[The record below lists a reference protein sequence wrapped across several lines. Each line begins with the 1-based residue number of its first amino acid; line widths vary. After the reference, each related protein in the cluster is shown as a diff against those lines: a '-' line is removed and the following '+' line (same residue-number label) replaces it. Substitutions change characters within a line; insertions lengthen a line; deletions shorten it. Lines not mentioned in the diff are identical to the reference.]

1 MIKKRIFIPL
11 TLIIVFLVSIACS
24 IGSLASTVRVYDSI
38 GHLDTAERSALESKL
53 AEAEAEC
60 GVAIRVYIC
69 DEYMLS
75 ERSVLRAVGMTIDDD
90 VIILA
95 VECVY
100 GEYYYE
106 LFAYGEGDRYLSDSA
121 SEDILDSSVVYG
133 NIKSGNLY
141 EGALGFAEM
150 SADYVNEGRF
160 SSLVTVIVVSVIL
173 ALIAGGV
180 FFGVTLYRYKKKLKS
195 AVYPV
200 SNYAS
205 LELLHSSDNFIGSYV
220 TRTRVSSSSS
230 RGGGG
235 GGGGSRGRR

>member
-24 IGSLASTVRVYDSI
+24 IGSLASTSRVYDSI
-38 GHLDTAERSALESKL
+38 GHLDTAERSSLESKL

-90 VIILA
+90 VIILS

-106 LFAYGEGDRYLSDSA
+106 LFAYGEGDRYLS
-121 SEDILDSSVVYG
+121 Y
-133 NIKSGNLY
+133 
-141 EGALGFAEM
+141 
-150 SADYVNEGRF
+150 
-160 SSLVTVIVVSVIL
+160 
-173 ALIAGGV
+173 
-180 FFGVTLYRYKKKLKS
+180 
-195 AVYPV
+195 
-200 SNYAS
+200 
-205 LELLHSSDNFIGSYV
+205 
-220 TRTRVSSSSS
+220 
-230 RGGGG
+230 
-235 GGGGSRGRR
+235 

>member
-24 IGSLASTVRVYDSI
+24 IGSLASTSRVYDSI
-38 GHLDTAERSALESKL
+38 GHLDTAERSSLESKL

-60 GVAIRVYIC
+60 GVAIRVYIG
-69 DEYMLS
+69 DEYMFS

-90 VIILA
+90 VIILS

-106 LFAYGEGDRYLSDSA
+106 LFAYGEGDRYLSYSA

-141 EGALGFAEM
+141 DGALGFAEM

-235 GGGGSRGRR
+235 GGGSRGRR